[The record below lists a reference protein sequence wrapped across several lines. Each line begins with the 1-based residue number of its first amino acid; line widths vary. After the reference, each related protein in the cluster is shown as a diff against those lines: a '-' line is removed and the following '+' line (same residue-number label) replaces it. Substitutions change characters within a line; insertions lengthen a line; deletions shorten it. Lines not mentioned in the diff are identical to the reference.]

1 MEAPDEYDDLVVTAV
16 RDIFGRT
23 VTYTPSGGQAAEL
36 VGYFG
41 PVSQFM
47 SPELG
52 GLETGMPRLEIRTLD
67 LEDAGISPTSGTST
81 AATSDTVTFTIRGTE
96 RTYRVVRKAEGD
108 VGMTMLLLGDMA

>member
-1 MEAPDEYDDLVVTAV
+1 MEQPDEYDDLCVTAV

-23 VTYTPSGGQAAEL
+23 VTYTPNGGAAVEL
-36 VGYFG
+36 LGYFG

-67 LEDAGISPTSGTST
+67 LEAAGISPTSGTST
-81 AATSDTVTFTIRGTE
+81 AATSDTVTFMMRETE

-108 VGMTMLLLGDMA
+108 VGMTMLLLGDLT